1 MISSLEVGFEGEV
14 VGDEAMGVGSG
25 GKYKQTR
32 REGRL
37 RGSDLRYVQY
47 VQYEDLWTLDLGLGT
62 TLVGY

>member
-1 MISSLEVGFEGEV
+1 MGFEGEV
-14 VGDEAMGVGSG
+14 VGDEAMGVGSD

-37 RGSDLRYVQY
+37 RGSDLRYVAYCQY
-47 VQYEDLWTLDLGLGT
+47 VQFEDLWTLDPGLGA

>member
-1 MISSLEVGFEGEV
+1 M
-14 VGDEAMGVGSG
+14 GDEAMGVGSG